1 MGSESDSPSSEV
13 FDWLRDQIAERRQ
26 IRLDLIRPE
35 SSLSEELIPDS
46 FELIELAS
54 AVEQQFGVRIDFEE
68 VADVD
73 TLGEFSK
80 LIESK
85 R

>member
-13 FDWLRDQIAERRQ
+13 FDWLRCQIAERRQ
-26 IRLDLIRPE
+26 IRLDLIQPD

-54 AVEQQFGVRIDFEE
+54 AVEQHFGVRVDFEE